1 MIAARGAI
9 APMSIKG
16 TSNKEAL
23 NKYASLIF
31 VIPAKAGIQ
40 RFQRV
45 FWMPAFAGMTTME
58 LVQRFPDNCY
68 SPFARE

>member
-1 MIAARGAI
+1 MIGVRGAI
-9 APMSIKG
+9 VPESIKG

-40 RFQRV
+40 WFQRV
-45 FWMPAFAGMTTME
+45 FWMPACAGMMIIE
-58 LVQRFPDNCY
+58 LVQSFPNDPY
-68 SPFARE
+68 VR